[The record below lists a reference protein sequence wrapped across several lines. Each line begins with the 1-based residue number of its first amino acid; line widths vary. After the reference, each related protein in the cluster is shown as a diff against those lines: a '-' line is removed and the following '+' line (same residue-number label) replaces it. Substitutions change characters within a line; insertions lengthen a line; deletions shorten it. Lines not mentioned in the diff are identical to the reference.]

1 MNFEEFLRELS
12 RTLLDYEYPSPA
24 TWLKAI
30 YLTYGKFYGQA
41 CNSRIAPA
49 IFFYPHKFTFIG
61 TPEYEFHLGVLKE
74 FPYYQV
80 IGIIRDPIVNA
91 GSILSLYTNGCDLG
105 ANIFMAVANLIIRPN
120 GFYIPQEHEMLQ
132 KTVIVRFEDL
142 KLNPRATLSSLIKF
156 FDIPW
161 SDNLLQT
168 TWLGYLRDGISTD
181 FSHFKGFDPTPVYK
195 TYSHLLSNFDKYR
208 IELLKEKYYSAWG
221 YKAKLYDGQV
231 FANEDILAMFRMP
244 FLCEKY
250 EDKWSEEYMRNF
262 RNYLAQNN
270 MLE

>member
-1 MNFEEFLRELS
+1 M
-12 RTLLDYEYPSPA
+12 
-24 TWLKAI
+24 
-30 YLTYGKFYGQA
+30 
-41 CNSRIAPA
+41 
-49 IFFYPHKFTFIG
+49 
-61 TPEYEFHLGVLKE
+61 
-74 FPYYQV
+74 